1 MFETARLKLTAWYLL
16 IIMLISCTFSV
27 AFYHVATREIQFVIE
42 KIKHQQERMEH
53 DFPSRIRPQLLPPFS
68 IEELEFVKDRIRN
81 NLILLN
87 GFILIVAGGAGYFL
101 AGRTLRPIKV
111 MVDEQNQFISSA
123 SHELRT
129 PIATM
134 RAEMESSLMEKNITD
149 KEARALINSNL
160 EELTTLQNL
169 TNNLLRIAQIHSTG
183 TVSKTE
189 ILSLQETVS
198 VAIKKL
204 TPLAR
209 QKEITI
215 SSEIGAYKIMG
226 DKPSLTEV
234 FVILIDNAIKYSPEK
249 SQIRLQSKKE
259 KGIISVFI
267 RDEGIGITK
276 KDLPRVFERF
286 YRADKARNKDGYG
299 LGLSIAKKIV
309 ETHNGTITVASKE
322 NKGTTFTVTF
332 PVKTHTTS

>member
-16 IIMLISCTFSV
+16 IIMLISSTFSV
-27 AFYHVATREIQFVIE
+27 AFYHVATREIQFVID
-42 KIKHQQERMEH
+42 KIKHQQERIKH
-53 DFPSRIRPQLLPPFS
+53 DFPSRIQPQMLPPFS
-68 IEELEFVKDRIRN
+68 IEELEFVKDRIRD

-87 GFILIVAGGAGYFL
+87 GFIFIVAGAAGYFL
-101 AGRTLRPIKV
+101 AGRTLRPIKI

-134 RAEMESSLMEKNITD
+134 RAEMESSLMEKDISD
-149 KEARALINSNL
+149 KEARTLISSNL

-169 TNNLLRIAQIHSTG
+169 TNNLLRIAQIHSKG
-183 TVSKTE
+183 AVSKTE
-189 ILSLQETVS
+189 ILSLQELVS
-198 VAIKKL
+198 IAIKKL
-204 TPLAR
+204 APLAK
-209 QKEITI
+209 QKDITI
-215 SSEIGAYKIMG
+215 SSEIGVHKVMG
-226 DKPSLTEV
+226 DKPSLTEL
-234 FVILIDNAIKYSPEK
+234 FVILLDNAIKYSPEK

-259 KGIISVFI
+259 KSSVSVFI

-276 KDLPRVFERF
+276 KDVPRVFERF

-309 ETHNGTITVASKE
+309 ETHNGTITVTSKE
-322 NKGTTFTVTF
+322 NKGTTFTVTL
-332 PVKTHTTS
+332 PLKAHSTS